1 MLSESLKKT
10 IRQIHKHVAD
20 NLIDYRPRSSQNYLV
35 AEIAKTLAGEYHK
48 QQRICVIEA
57 GTGTGKSL
65 AYCLGALPIALAQKK
80 KLVISTAT
88 VALQEQLISK
98 ELPFFAKHAGLAIK
112 FDLVKGRHRYICAQK
127 LSNAINGDNQ
137 TQLEFMPTLTSPLSE
152 METKCLTQ
160 LYDAYVNKK
169 WPGDRDSWADTIPD
183 RVWNLIACDKH
194 ACQRQMRAHQL
205 CPFHMA
211 RQRLMQM
218 DVLVINHSLL
228 LADLDLGGGKILPE
242 PDNTIYVIDEAHHL
256 AHITRDFS
264 SAAATIKGT
273 IDWLEKLLKFAG
285 KMAKVLV
292 GQKAIGQNFK
302 LSDSINDASKNLKV
316 VRDILDKTEFNYS
329 KDDTYRFAHGEI
341 PNALHSKAKDI
352 SEATLDALRALNKM
366 HDTLVQDVSDG
377 DIKPYVADPILGESG
392 YYINRLEL
400 LNKLWYSYATKG
412 EGIPHARWIKRLDYK
427 NHHDHLLSDCPI
439 EVGYYLKDK
448 LWEQCAGAV
457 LCSATLTA
465 LGSFDHFA
473 YECGLAKAEGV
484 KYIKVPSP
492 FDYPKQATL
501 HIPNASVEPTDK
513 AFSDHLAITLPD
525 HLNTQQANL
534 VLFASYWQM
543 EHVVNALRKQGYDLL
558 VQGELSREAL
568 LKKHKKNVD
577 NNKGS
582 ILFGTQSLSEG
593 LDLPGKYLE
602 NLVIT
607 KIPFAVPTSPIEEAQ
622 AEFVQSK
629 GGNPFLSITVPD
641 AAKKLVQSCGRLLRK
656 ESDKG
661 RITILDRRLVTKRY
675 GKAMLD
681 TLPPFKRQIDH

>member
-1 MLSESLKKT
+1 
-10 IRQIHKHVAD
+10 
-20 NLIDYRPRSSQNYLV
+20 
-35 AEIAKTLAGEYHK
+35 
-48 QQRICVIEA
+48 
-57 GTGTGKSL
+57 
-65 AYCLGALPIALAQKK
+65 
-80 KLVISTAT
+80 
-88 VALQEQLISK
+88 
-98 ELPFFAKHAGLAIK
+98 
-112 FDLVKGRHRYICAQK
+112 
-127 LSNAINGDNQ
+127 
-137 TQLEFMPTLTSPLSE
+137 
-152 METKCLTQ
+152 
-160 LYDAYVNKK
+160 
-169 WPGDRDSWADTIPD
+169 
-183 RVWNLIACDKH
+183 
-194 ACQRQMRAHQL
+194 
-205 CPFHMA
+205 
-211 RQRLMQM
+211 MQM

-242 PDNTIYVIDEAHHL
+242 PDNSIYVIDEAHHL

-273 IDWLEKLLKFAG
+273 IDWLDKLTKFSG

-302 LSDSINDASKNLKV
+302 LCDSINDANKDLKV
-316 VRDILDKTEFNYS
+316 VRDILDNADFNYS
-329 KDDTYRFAHGEI
+329 KDDTYRFEHGEI
-341 PNALHSKAKDI
+341 PESLHAKAKDI
-352 SEATLDALRALNKM
+352 SEATLDALRCLNKM

-392 YYINRLEL
+392 HYINRLEQ

-412 EGIPHARWIKRLDYK
+412 EGTPHARWIKRLEYK

-448 LWEQCAGAV
+448 LWRQCAGAV

-473 YECGLAKAEGV
+473 YESGLTKEEGV
-484 KYIKVPSP
+484 KYLKVPSP
-492 FDYPKQATL
+492 FDYPNQATL
-501 HIPNASVEPTDK
+501 HIPTSHIEPTDK
-513 AFSDHLAITLPD
+513 EFSDHLAKVLPD
-525 HLNTQQANL
+525 HLNTQHANL

-543 EHVVNALRKQGYDLL
+543 DHVVKALRAKHLDIL
-558 VQGELSREAL
+558 VQGEMSREAL
-568 LKKHKKNVD
+568 LKQHTKNID
-577 NNKGS
+577 AGKGS

-656 ESDKG
+656 ENDQG

-681 TLPPFKRQIDH
+681 TLPPFKRQIDY